1 MFMTD
6 RLHIAIPVQS
16 GLILFATAL
25 ATTLAQW
32 RHWYNSADM
41 KRLDGSP
48 DPRAGEFSLAK
59 MIADLAVIPS
69 IIVAGAVTLGLGFQM
84 AIAVAVVGAIGF
96 LGAAFVVTAAER
108 LRDVLIAG
116 FVARVRSLL

>member
-1 MFMTD
+1 MTS
-6 RLHIAIPVQS
+6 RLPINLPVQS

-32 RHWYNSADM
+32 RHWYNPIDM
-41 KRLDGSP
+41 KRFDGTP
-48 DPRAGEFSLAK
+48 DPRAGKFALAK

-84 AIAVAVVGAIGF
+84 SIAVAVVGAIGF

-108 LRDVLIAG
+108 IRDVLIAG
-116 FVARVRSLL
+116 FVARIRSFL

>member
-1 MFMTD
+1 MTN
-6 RLHIAIPVQS
+6 RLPIDLPVQT

-32 RHWYNSADM
+32 RHWYNPLDM
-41 KRLDGSP
+41 KRFDGTP
-48 DPRAGEFSLAK
+48 DPRAGKFSLAK

-84 AIAVAVVGAIGF
+84 SIAIAVVGAIGF
-96 LGAAFVVTAAER
+96 LGAAFVFTAAEKV
-108 LRDVLIAG
+108 RDVVIAG
-116 FVARVRSLL
+116 FVARLRSLL

>member
-1 MFMTD
+1 MTD
-6 RLHIAIPVQS
+6 RLPISLPVNS

-32 RHWYNSADM
+32 RHWYNPVDM
-41 KRLDGSP
+41 KRFDGTP
-48 DPRAGEFSLAK
+48 DLRAGKFSLAK

-84 AIAVAVVGAIGF
+84 SIAVAVVGAIGF

-116 FVARVRSLL
+116 FVTRIRSLL